1 MLEMGQSCAPW
12 RALRTGVLPEITSE
26 MKEPLPLLDAGCVE
40 DAPTVDGSQV
50 LTMIP
55 KVES

>member
-1 MLEMGQSCAPW
+1 MGQSCAPW